1 MLKYVAVVC
10 FSFCLKSL
18 HFVQLFHYA
27 NSCKP
32 SFFTLLCLISFLV
45 MYALDVKVTQA
56 KFLPCNVGFWLT
68 LYLVLSLLSTCI
80 YISLYCVFEM
90 QISPLLLHKELMP
103 PSRASP
109 ALSKCPGR
117 VPPAAAVPQPGSS
130 TSLTHKK
137 KSFSPRLWPSYTLQI
152 WRKPCPLMHMW
163 TVAIVQQAEIWTAE
177 GRGKHLGVDMA

>member
-137 KSFSPRLWPSYTLQI
+137 KAFHLDFDPPTPFRFDASPAHWCTCELWPLCSRLRFGQLKEEVSI
-152 WRKPCPLMHMW
+152 
-163 TVAIVQQAEIWTAE
+163 
-177 GRGKHLGVDMA
+177 